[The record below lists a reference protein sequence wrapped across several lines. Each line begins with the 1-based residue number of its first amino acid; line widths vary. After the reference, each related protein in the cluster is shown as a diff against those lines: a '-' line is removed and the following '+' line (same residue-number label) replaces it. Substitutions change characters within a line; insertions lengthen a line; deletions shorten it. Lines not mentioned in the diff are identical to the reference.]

1 MFSFDYVK
9 DFDPEVAKAMEDE
22 LGRQR
27 NNLELIASE
36 NLVSEAVM
44 AAMGSH
50 LTNKYAEGYPGKR
63 YYGGCQYVDVVE
75 NLAIERA
82 KELFGCEYVNIQ
94 PHSGAQANMAVFFAV
109 MNLGDTYMGMN
120 LDHGGHLTHGS
131 PVNMSGKN
139 YHCVPYGVND
149 EDFRGGFS
157 MNLFHLRYFET
168 LARTEHYSKAAEI
181 LSITQPS
188 LSYAISTL
196 ESELGIQ
203 LFEKRGRNIVL
214 TKYGKAFYSNVKE
227 ILASLDN
234 AVRDI
239 KLVANGEGEINIGF
253 LRTLGTDY
261 VPTTVKNFLDLHP
274 DKNIWFNFSCEHGL
288 SVDLVR
294 SLIDREYDMVFC
306 SKLNNSPMVEFI
318 PIATQE
324 LVVIVPKDH
333 PLAVKD
339 SVSLKETLDYPQIIF
354 RHKSGLRHIIDDL
367 FKSINAYP
375 DILCE
380 IEEDLVGAG
389 FVSKG
394 FGIMIAPKF
403 DGLNYVDVK
412 VLKLTQPSYKRY
424 FYMAILKDV
433 YHPPLIEEF
442 KKYVIEQSN
451 LNKEYRFG

>member
-1 MFSFDYVK
+1 MIGLYNTKIFK
-9 DFDPEVAKAMEDE
+9 
-22 LGRQR
+22 
-27 NNLELIASE
+27 
-36 NLVSEAVM
+36 
-44 AAMGSH
+44 
-50 LTNKYAEGYPGKR
+50 
-63 YYGGCQYVDVVE
+63 QYF
-75 NLAIERA
+75 I
-82 KELFGCEYVNIQ
+82 K
-94 PHSGAQANMAVFFAV
+94 
-109 MNLGDTYMGMN
+109 
-120 LDHGGHLTHGS
+120 
-131 PVNMSGKN
+131 
-139 YHCVPYGVND
+139 
-149 EDFRGGFS
+149 GGFS

-227 ILASLDN
+227 ILTNLDN

>member
-1 MFSFDYVK
+1 M
-9 DFDPEVAKAMEDE
+9 
-22 LGRQR
+22 
-27 NNLELIASE
+27 
-36 NLVSEAVM
+36 
-44 AAMGSH
+44 
-50 LTNKYAEGYPGKR
+50 
-63 YYGGCQYVDVVE
+63 
-75 NLAIERA
+75 
-82 KELFGCEYVNIQ
+82 
-94 PHSGAQANMAVFFAV
+94 
-109 MNLGDTYMGMN
+109 
-120 LDHGGHLTHGS
+120 
-131 PVNMSGKN
+131 
-139 YHCVPYGVND
+139 
-149 EDFRGGFS
+149 
-157 MNLFHLRYFET
+157 
-168 LARTEHYSKAAEI
+168 
-181 LSITQPS
+181 
-188 LSYAISTL
+188 

-227 ILASLDN
+227 ILANLDN

-318 PIATQE
+318 PITTQE

-333 PLAVKD
+333 PLAAKD
-339 SVSLKETLDYPQIIF
+339 NVTLKETLAYQQIIF
-354 RHKSGLRHIIDDL
+354 RHKSGLRQIIDDL

-403 DGLNYVDVK
+403 DGLNHVDVK

-442 KKYVIEQSN
+442 KKYVIEQSK

>member
-1 MFSFDYVK
+1 
-9 DFDPEVAKAMEDE
+9 
-22 LGRQR
+22 
-27 NNLELIASE
+27 
-36 NLVSEAVM
+36 
-44 AAMGSH
+44 
-50 LTNKYAEGYPGKR
+50 
-63 YYGGCQYVDVVE
+63 
-75 NLAIERA
+75 
-82 KELFGCEYVNIQ
+82 
-94 PHSGAQANMAVFFAV
+94 
-109 MNLGDTYMGMN
+109 MNLFLQTTFYKQN
-120 LDHGGHLTHGS
+120 ESNIILKSLNNTFI
-131 PVNMSGKN
+131 
-139 YHCVPYGVND
+139 
-149 EDFRGGFS
+149 EGGFS

-227 ILASLDN
+227 ILANLDN

-318 PIATQE
+318 PITTQE

-333 PLAVKD
+333 PLAAKD
-339 SVSLKETLDYPQIIF
+339 SSQRETIPYIC
-354 RHKSGLRHIIDDL
+354 DL
-367 FKSINAYP
+367 GAK
-375 DILCE
+375 
-380 IEEDLVGAG
+380 VGC
-389 FVSKG
+389 
-394 FGIMIAPKF
+394 
-403 DGLNYVDVK
+403 
-412 VLKLTQPSYKRY
+412 KR
-424 FYMAILKDV
+424 LSEHSTCSD
-433 YHPPLIEEF
+433 
-442 KKYVIEQSN
+442 
-451 LNKEYRFG
+451 